1 MLMEVHCS
9 SCGMR
14 LRIDQKFAGRKGR
27 CPNCKQKMIIPAVDA
42 RGVLLLSDEA
52 AARAAEEAPQ
62 EPGEQGPA
70 PSEEPVGMI
79 YVLPEEPPRRYKR
92 SAVETF
98 VLERK
103 ALVIFLAGLAFL
115 LVYMAYVGVSAV
127 LSGTSAAQLLSASSV
142 LSLALTGVGI
152 GAIGAVLAGVAYYL
166 DLALPLAEEVWEV
179 LKESHIWL
187 LSAGAHGVGIVV
199 LGFCVVWS
207 PRVRDVSRIPVRGR
221 FAPTVTLEKMVE
233 LPVKEEPRP
242 KMEDILTSTNP
253 LDANTTVKPVVGDV
267 TGLPNIG
274 PAVAGGNNTGPPV
287 IGLDVAGAAG
297 GWSSLG
303 GSGRGFTPG
312 STGVGR
318 SQTAFFGN
326 KAKKGAE
333 SIVFIIDA
341 STTMGQIGNR
351 FERALTEL
359 RSSIEKLTAGH
370 RFNIIFFSD
379 QCLKWQEHMTVASPE
394 NKRSALEF
402 VESMREFKGSGTL
415 PVPPMKE
422 AINEDPEVIFLLT
435 DGDFLSDDSA
445 ELLAMCKEKKI
456 RVYPIGFGEKVNEPL
471 LQKLADQS
479 GGLYTAAKM

>member
-1 MLMEVHCS
+1 
-9 SCGMR
+9 
-14 LRIDQKFAGRKGR
+14 
-27 CPNCKQKMIIPAVDA
+27 MIIPALDA
-42 RGVLLLSDEA
+42 PGVLLLSDEA
-52 AARAAEEAPQ
+52 AVRAAEEAPQ

-79 YVLPEEPPRRYKR
+79 YVLPEEAPRRHKR

-98 VLERK
+98 VLGRK
-103 ALVIFLAGLAFL
+103 ALVIFLAGVVFL
-115 LVYMAYVGVSAV
+115 FVYIAYIAVSAI
-127 LSGTSAAQLLSASSV
+127 LSGKSPVQLLLGSGV

-152 GAIGAVLAGVAYYL
+152 GAIGSVLAGVAYYL
-166 DLALPLAEEVWEV
+166 DLALPLAEETWEV

-207 PRVRDVSRIPVRGR
+207 PPVRDVSRIAVQGR
-221 FAPTVTLEKMVE
+221 FAPTETLEKMVE

-242 KMEDILTSTNP
+242 KVDDILTSTNP
-253 LDANTTVKPVVGDV
+253 LDENTTAKPIVGEV

-274 PAVAGGNNTGPPV
+274 PAAPSGDNTGPPV

-297 GWSSLG
+297 GWSSLR

-312 STGVGR
+312 SIGVSK
-318 SQTAFFGN
+318 SQTAFFGS
-326 KAKKGAE
+326 KARKGAE

-379 QCLKWQEHMTVASPE
+379 QALKWQERMTVASPE

-422 AINEDPEVIFLLT
+422 AMNDNPEVIFLLT

-445 ELLAMCKEKKI
+445 ELLALSKEKKI

-479 GGLYTAAKM
+479 GGLYTPAKM

>member
-9 SCGMR
+9 ACGMR

-52 AARAAEEAPQ
+52 VEGAAQ
-62 EPGEQGPA
+62 ETRQELGEQGPA

-98 VLERK
+98 VVGRK
-103 ALVIFLAGLAFL
+103 ALVILLAGLAFL
-115 LVYMAYVGVSAV
+115 LVYIAYIGVSAV
-127 LSGTSAAQLLSASSV
+127 LEGKSAAQLLSESSV
-142 LSLALTGVGI
+142 LRLALTGLGI
-152 GAIGAVLAGVAYYL
+152 GAIGSVLAGVAYYL
-166 DLALPLAEEVWEV
+166 DLALPLAEETWEV

-199 LGFCVVWS
+199 LGFCVVWT
-207 PRVRDVSRIPVRGR
+207 PRVRDVSRIPVKGR
-221 FAPTVTLEKMVE
+221 FTPTVTLEKMVE
-233 LPVKEEPRP
+233 LAVKEEPRP

-253 LDANTTVKPVVGDV
+253 VDTNTTIKPVVGEV

-274 PAVAGGNNTGPPV
+274 PVMPGGNTGPPV

-312 STGVGR
+312 GIGVGK

-326 KAKKGAE
+326 RAKKGAE

-341 STTMGQIGNR
+341 STTMGQIGKR

-379 QCLKWQEHMTVASPE
+379 QALKWQEHMTVASPE

-415 PVPPMKE
+415 PVPPMKQ
-422 AINEDPEVIFLLT
+422 AMEDNPEVIFLLT

-456 RVYPIGFGEKVNEPL
+456 RVYPIGFGDKVNEPL